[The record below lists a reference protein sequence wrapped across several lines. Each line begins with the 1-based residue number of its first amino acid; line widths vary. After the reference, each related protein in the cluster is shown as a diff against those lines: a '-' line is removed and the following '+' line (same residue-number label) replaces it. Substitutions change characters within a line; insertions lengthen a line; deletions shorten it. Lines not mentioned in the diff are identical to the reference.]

1 MSYMSCWNLEFQ
13 KKNDENQTA
22 ENRFVMHFTTMYYFV
37 LTPLLTYN
45 TVLTEQPAAT
55 CFVVVLFFLI
65 GAESG
70 VSSSIGF

>member
-1 MSYMSCWNLEFQ
+1 MEFQ